1 MCQSLDVRAGLGRT
15 GVKRK
20 LPKLLRDVALAVTSL
35 AVCLAACEL
44 ALRVWWPRY
53 EFAANPPP
61 SAEDRETGIYYTLVP
76 NPDTGVQ
83 HRLSYNELGARTSR
97 RFTVESLGETVN
109 IAFFG
114 DSKTENIH
122 MPVQYVFTEY
132 LHYLLNHHPTTGPE
146 HDPAPIHQA
155 DESRFN
161 VLNFGVFGS
170 GVAREYLRWR
180 RTPAKQAFDHV
191 FYVFNGNDISELGR
205 KLVLGFVQIDESGNV
220 RRGDSASPAWWK
232 HLIARLHLTYL
243 AIDTWKRLAL
253 SLATDEAEL
262 GDSADA
268 QLAADEVGDAFRKVV
283 LRWKREVE
291 TDGGRFHVVLGPE
304 SHQRL
309 FAQAGS
315 TVLYDELGLL
325 VDLLDCFN
333 TNIPNYENQ
342 KRDWR
347 FVNDPHWNPAAN
359 MVVAHCLYHYLEEE
373 LDLPPRTDAALA
385 AARRTYYQ
393 AFFDS
398 PNWEGERF
406 APAALGVAGVA
417 APRAP
422 QADSEAIVNHYL
434 DLEVRHR
441 PTEQDRSV
449 VAAAHAAGALV
460 TADWNVFA
468 NLPERLLV
476 YTQAPCQENRG
487 EAAAPFFLHVF
498 PFTPEKLSD
507 SGRRTGFENLD
518 HGPWRRIAQ
527 DRDECMY
534 TARLPEWPVAQVRTG
549 QFTREEDAEGKT
561 VYREH
566 WEADFALPL
575 ARSVWDVYATQG
587 GDRVLDYVKRPCSQ
601 AARQARFFLHVYPL
615 RTSDLPSSFA
625 RYVNLD
631 FQWDAG
637 ADREGS
643 RYDAATDT
651 CRISAALPDFPIAT
665 IHTGQ
670 FRDGLIGKR
679 LWDVYIRLA
688 EVERLAQQERPRG
701 SSSAFAR

>member
-1 MCQSLDVRAGLGRT
+1 M
-15 GVKRK
+15 KRK
-20 LPKLLRDVALAVTSL
+20 LPRLLRDVALAVMSL
-35 AVCLAACEL
+35 AVWLAACEL
-44 ALRVWWPRY
+44 ALRLWWPRY

-61 SAEDRETGIYYTLVP
+61 SAEDRETGIYYTIVR

-97 RFTVESLGETVN
+97 PFTVESLGETVN

-132 LHYLLNHHPTTGPE
+132 LHYLLNHPTAGPE
-146 HDPAPIHQA
+146 RDPAPIHQT

-180 RTPAKQAFDHV
+180 HTPAKQAFDHI
-191 FYVFNGNDISELGR
+191 FYVFNGNDISDLGR
-205 KLVLGFVQIDESGNV
+205 QLALGFVQIDESGNV
-220 RRGDSASPAWWK
+220 RRGDSVSPPRWK

-243 AIDTWKRLAL
+243 AIDAWKRLAL
-253 SLATDEAEL
+253 GLATYEAEL
-262 GDSADA
+262 SDDRGAKVQADVS
-268 QLAADEVGDAFRKVV
+268 DTFRKVV

-291 TDGGRFHVVLGPE
+291 TGGGRFHVVLGPE

-309 FAQAGS
+309 FAKAGL
-315 TVLYDELGLL
+315 TVLYDELVFF

-333 TNIPNYENQ
+333 TDIPNYEMQN
-342 KRDWR
+342 RDWR

-359 MVVAHCLYHYLEEE
+359 MVAAHCLYHYLEEH
-373 LDLPPRTDAALA
+373 LGLPPRTDAALA
-385 AARRTYYQ
+385 AARRAYYQ
-393 AFFDS
+393 AFLDS
-398 PNWEGERF
+398 AIWEGERF

-417 APRAP
+417 P
-422 QADSEAIVNHYL
+422 QADGEAIVNHYL
-434 DLEVRHR
+434 DLEVRYR
-441 PTEQDRSV
+441 PTQRDRSV
-449 VAAAHAAGALV
+449 VAAARAAGALA

-468 NLPERLLV
+468 NLHERLLV
-476 YTQAPCQENRG
+476 YTQAPCQETHG
-487 EAAAPFFLHVF
+487 EAAAPFFLHVS

-507 SGRRTGFENLD
+507 SRRQTGFENLD

-527 DRDECMY
+527 DRDECVS
-534 TARLPEWPVAQVRTG
+534 TARLPEWPAVHVRTG
-549 QFTREEDAEGKT
+549 QFTREEGAEGKT

-566 WEADFALPL
+566 WEADFAFPL
-575 ARSVWDVYATQG
+575 ARSVWDVYAAKG
-587 GDRVLDYVKRPCSQ
+587 GGRVLDYVKRPCSQ
-601 AARQARFFLHVYPL
+601 AARQARFFLHVHPL
-615 RTSDLPSSFA
+615 RASDLPSSFFA

-637 ADREGS
+637 ADREGG

-651 CRISAALPDFPIAT
+651 CHISAALPDFPIAT

-688 EVERLAQQERPRG
+688 EVERLAQQERPKG
-701 SSSAFAR
+701 SSPAFAR

>member
-1 MCQSLDVRAGLGRT
+1 M
-15 GVKRK
+15 KRK

-35 AVCLAACEL
+35 AVWLAACEL
-44 ALRVWWPRY
+44 ALRLWWPRY

-61 SAEDRETGIYYTLVP
+61 SAEDRATGIYYTLVP

-97 RFTVESLGETVN
+97 RFTAESLDGTVN

-114 DSKTENIH
+114 DSMTENIH

-132 LHYLLNHHPTTGPE
+132 LHYLLNQPTTGPE
-146 HDPAPIHQA
+146 RDPAPIRQA

-180 RTPAKQAFDHV
+180 RTPAKQTFDHI
-191 FYVFNGNDISELGR
+191 FYVFNGNDIGGLGR
-205 KLVLGFVQIDESGNV
+205 QLAHGFIQIDESGNV
-220 RRGDSASPAWWK
+220 RRGDSASPSWWK

-243 AIDTWKRLAL
+243 AIDAWKRLAL
-253 SLATDEAEL
+253 GLATDEAEL
-262 GDSADA
+262 ADNADA
-268 QLAADEVGDAFRKVV
+268 QLEADEVSDAFRKVV

-291 TDGGRFHVVLGPE
+291 TGGGRFHVVLGPG

-309 FAQAGS
+309 FAKTGL
-315 TVLYDELGLL
+315 TVLYDDLGLH
-325 VDLLDCFN
+325 VDLFDCFN
-333 TNIPNYENQ
+333 TNIPNYEIQ
-342 KRDWR
+342 QRDWR

-359 MVVAHCLYHYLEEE
+359 MVAAHCLYHHLEAE

-393 AFFDS
+393 AFLDS

-406 APAALGVAGVA
+406 DPTALGVAGVA
-417 APRAP
+417 APGAP
-422 QADSEAIVNHYL
+422 QADGEAIVNHYL

-441 PTEQDRSV
+441 STEQDRSV
-449 VAAAHAAGALV
+449 VAAARAAGALA

-476 YTQAPCQENRG
+476 YTQAPCQENRSQ
-487 EAAAPFFLHVF
+487 AAAPFFLHVF
-498 PFTPEKLSD
+498 PFTPEKLAD
-507 SGRRTGFENLD
+507 SRRQTGFENLD
-518 HGPWRRIAQ
+518 YGPWRRTAQ
-527 DRDECMY
+527 DRDECVS
-534 TARLPEWPVAQVRTG
+534 TAKLPEWPVAHVRTG

-561 VYREH
+561 VYRKR

-575 ARSVWDVYATQG
+575 ARSVWDVYAAKEG
-587 GDRVLDYVKRPCSQ
+587 GRVLDYVKRPCSQ
-601 AARQARFFLHVYPL
+601 AARQARFFLHVHPL
-615 RTSDLPSSFA
+615 RASDLPSSFA

-631 FQWDAG
+631 FQWDAS
-637 ADREGS
+637 ADREAG
-643 RYDAATDT
+643 RHDAATDT
-651 CRISAALPDFPIAT
+651 CRVSAALPDFPIAT

-670 FRDGLIGKR
+670 FRDGLIDER
-679 LWDVYIRLA
+679 LWDVQIRLA

-701 SSSAFAR
+701 SSPAFAR